1 MFLNIISR
9 RSCPFT
15 SASDTAPISAYM
27 SHGLKNSKPIQLKG
41 KRNSR
46 GQEKRCPKKRPKK
59 EYSKE
64 RSHMNCQ
71 YATKL
76 THHNPTLCGKAAAW
90 LPSFCGEPCPCC
102 MTTAGLALLASRS
115 RQIEGEQNCGWERH
129 SSSLGT
135 QAPKPKAAHCHAP
148 LKPPPHHLHDL
159 HHLSHCTA
167 SISSSPFIMFFLFTC
182 GSHSTSPVPSPRG

>member
-1 MFLNIISR
+1 
-9 RSCPFT
+9 
-15 SASDTAPISAYM
+15 M

-148 LKPPPHHLHDL
+148 LKPPPHHSTIPAPSTPPISLH
-159 HHLSHCTA
+159 
-167 SISSSPFIMFFLFTC
+167 SINLQQPIHYVL
-182 GSHSTSPVPSPRG
+182 PLYLRLAQYVPSPPLREARN